1 MKITDSSMDDST
13 WRKQPSIPD
22 PLEAASL
29 QRLLTTKTLGRTI
42 HIKAQTT
49 STNDIAKQLARDGAS
64 EGTVVLAEQQHQGR
78 GRQGRSFASPSG
90 VGIYMSLLLRPQI
103 ELSRLPQLTL
113 LAAVAVAE
121 AITEVSTLSIELKW
135 PNDVMIH
142 GKKAGGILTE
152 SVFQADLS
160 PVAIVGIGINVNT
173 ALEQFPAELRHQV
186 TSLALAAGRFV
197 SRPRLAA
204 AILNRLEPLYHTF
217 QQRGLVPILPRWL
230 HYGRI
235 AGKPVRCSTER
246 GIEKGVVLGLDED
259 GALLIRGRD
268 DSRLRVVSGE
278 VVFL

>member
-1 MKITDSSMDDST
+1 MDDST
-13 WRKQPSIPD
+13 RREQPAIPD
-22 PLEAASL
+22 PLEADGL
-29 QRLLTTKTLGRTI
+29 HRLLTTKTLGRTI

-78 GRQGRSFASPSG
+78 GRQGRSFASPPG

-103 ELSRLPQLTL
+103 ELNRLPQLTL
-113 LAAVAVAE
+113 IAAVATAE
-121 AITEVSTLSIELKW
+121 AIAEVSTLSVELKW

-142 GKKAGGILTE
+142 NKKAGGILTE
-152 SVFQADLS
+152 SVFQANLS
-160 PVAIVGIGINVNT
+160 PVAIVGIGININT
-173 ALEQFPAELRHQV
+173 ALGQFPAELRPQV
-186 TSLALAAGRFV
+186 TSLALEAGRFV
-197 SRPRLAA
+197 SRPRLIA
-204 AILNRLEPLYHTF
+204 AILGRLEPLYHAF
-217 QQRGLVPILPRWL
+217 QQQGLAPILPRWL

-235 AGKPVRCSTER
+235 AGKAVRCSTER
-246 GIEKGVVLGLDED
+246 GIEEGVVLGLDED

>member
-1 MKITDSSMDDST
+1 MDDST
-13 WRKQPSIPD
+13 RREQPAIPD
-22 PLEAASL
+22 PLEADDL
-29 QRLLTTKTLGRTI
+29 HRLLTTETLGRII
-42 HIKAQTT
+42 HVKAQTT
-49 STNDIAKQLARDGAS
+49 STNDIAKQLARDGAP
-64 EGTVVLAEQQHQGR
+64 EGAVVLAEQQHRGR
-78 GRQGRSFASPSG
+78 GRQGRNFASPAG

-113 LAAVAVAE
+113 LAAVATAE
-121 AITEVSTLSIELKW
+121 AIAEVSSLPVELKW
-135 PNDVMIH
+135 PNDVLIR
-142 GKKAGGILTE
+142 GKKTGGILTE

-197 SRPRLAA
+197 PRLKLIA
-204 AILNRLEPLYHTF
+204 AILGRLEPLYDTF

-230 HYGRI
+230 HYGRM

-246 GIEKGVVLGLDED
+246 GVEEGVVLGLDAD

-268 DSRLRVVSGE
+268 DSRLRVISGE
-278 VVFL
+278 VEFF